1 MRKSKKTTIL
11 YFANGGYLMKA
22 FFNQQNPRNK
32 DKEIIISAKRIWSTK
47 LGYGVLIKEV
57 L

>member
-1 MRKSKKTTIL
+1 MGKSKKTTIF

-22 FFNQQNPRNK
+22 FFDQKNPRNNDRK
-32 DKEIIISAKRIWSTK
+32 NIISAKRIWSTK
-47 LGYGVLIKEV
+47 LGYGVLIKGG